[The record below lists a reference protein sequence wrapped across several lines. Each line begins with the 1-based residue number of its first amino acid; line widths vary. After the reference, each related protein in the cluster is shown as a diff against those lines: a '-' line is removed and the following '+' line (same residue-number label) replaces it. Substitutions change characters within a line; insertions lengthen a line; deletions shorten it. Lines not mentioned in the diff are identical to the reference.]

1 MEKKLLNVKQLSEY
15 ISMPAPTIYTYVST
29 GKIPAECIKR
39 IGRALKFDV
48 GAVDRWVNGSSTV
61 QARSPRHKQSGT
73 SNGRKRN

>member
-1 MEKKLLNVKQLSEY
+1 MNVKQLSEY

-48 GAVDRWVNGSSTV
+48 GAVDRWVNGASAA
-61 QARSPRHKQSGT
+61 QATAQAHKRSAH
-73 SNGRKRN
+73 

>member
-1 MEKKLLNVKQLSEY
+1 MEKKLMNVKQLSEY

-48 GAVDRWVNGSSTV
+48 GAVDRWVNGASTV
-61 QARSPRHKQSGT
+61 QPRPPRQK
-73 SNGRKRN
+73 